1 MDVVRN
7 IFYIIAFITT
17 MSFLTADTSADSLW
31 RDRNIYAS
39 GQNLKVGDILL
50 VTIND
55 ISKMSFNMSVNSDNS
70 FNFVSNPD
78 KGITGFLPKAAAS
91 RKRNNV
97 GNTKVRGANNLRIS
111 IPATITENAK
121 FGKFKINGE
130 RQYSFNG
137 VSSKFIISGVIDPVI
152 LQGRQVDSADIAEFN
167 LNIHGFREGAGVS
180 VTRPELKKDETA
192 KTDLTEQ
199 EKQKIIIDYLNK
211 TLNELTQ

>member
-1 MDVVRN
+1 MDVARN
-7 IFYIIAFITT
+7 IFTIGILI
-17 MSFLTADTSADSLW
+17 FLMLFVSADIMADNLW

-55 ISKMSFNMSVNSDNS
+55 ISKMNFNISVNSDNS
-70 FNFVSNPD
+70 FNFISTPD
-78 KGITGFLPKAAAS
+78 KNITGFLPKASANS
-91 RKRNNV
+91 KRNNA
-97 GNTKVRGANNLRIS
+97 GTTKVRGANNLKIA

-121 FGKFKINGE
+121 YGKYKITGE

-137 VSSKFIISGVIDPVI
+137 VSSRFSISGIIDPAI
-152 LQGRQVDSADIAEFN
+152 LQGRQVDSGDIAEFN
-167 LNIHGFREGAGVS
+167 LSIRGFREGAGIN
-180 VTRPELKKDETA
+180 VTRPDLKKDETA

-211 TLNELTQ
+211 TINELTQ

>member
-7 IFYIIAFITT
+7 ILYIVTIISA
-17 MSFLTADTSADSLW
+17 MSFVTADTLADNLW

-55 ISKMSFNMSVNSDNS
+55 ISKMNFNISVNSDNS

-91 RKRNNV
+91 RKRNNA
-97 GNTKVRGANNLRIS
+97 GTTKVRGTNNLKIS
-111 IPATITENAK
+111 IPATITEDAK
-121 FGKFKINGE
+121 FGKFKIAGE

-137 VSSKFIISGVIDPVI
+137 VSSRFSISGIIDPAM

-167 LNIHGFREGAGVS
+167 LNIRGFREGAGVT
-180 VTRPELKKDETA
+180 VARPELKKEETA